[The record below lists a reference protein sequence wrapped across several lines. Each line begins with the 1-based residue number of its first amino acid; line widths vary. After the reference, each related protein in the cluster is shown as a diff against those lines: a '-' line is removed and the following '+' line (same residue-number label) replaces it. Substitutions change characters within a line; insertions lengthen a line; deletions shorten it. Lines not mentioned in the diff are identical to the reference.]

1 MENCMATYDP
11 VLARSPQ
18 FQAHSDAR
26 YDRGFGISWS
36 GIVAGTALGWATFS
50 LLTLIGAAFGV
61 GKMDP
66 SSTNPASVMGA
77 GSGIYGALTLIVS
90 SFVGAYFAVRIA
102 GDRRRSEALLH
113 GALSWAFSMLI
124 GAMLALGAARTAAQ
138 SAAAVAS
145 GPRAQARAER
155 ETNVR
160 RNTGPTQADR
170 DRTAEATDAAAK
182 TTGAAAGGAFLGL
195 VGSMIGALAAARR
208 RNDKSVSDGMHK
220 RKRDD
225 LREPPSMAARHDETI
240 IVPPGA

>member
-1 MENCMATYDP
+1 MENFMATYDP

-50 LLTLIGAAFGV
+50 LLTLIGAAIGLA
-61 GKMDP
+61 KMDP
-66 SSTNPASVMGA
+66 YSTNPANGLGA

-138 SAAAVAS
+138 SAATVAS

-155 ETNVR
+155 ETNAR

-170 DRTAEATDAAAK
+170 GRAADATDTAAK
-182 TTGAAAGGAFLGL
+182 TTGAAAGGAILGL
-195 VGSMIGALAAARR
+195 VGSIVGALAAARR
-208 RNDKSVSDGMHK
+208 RTTENVLEGMQK
-220 RKRDD
+220 RKRDEARQPPPMPER
-225 LREPPSMAARHDETI
+225 REEPMI
-240 IVPPGA
+240 